1 MRFLFLA
8 GVLVIVCSCS
18 APKLATDGNIRCRIY
33 DGGPIGRVFD
43 YPSDAKSRQIL
54 DEWLNY
60 YNAQSYWLTLA
71 EAQVPAISLDFTD
84 SRTHVYLYDRS
95 SCIHVSPLSVRQYKR
110 MVGDKDKEFMNYLR
124 QIPNN

>member
-1 MRFLFLA
+1 MRFLFLT
-8 GVLVIVCSCS
+8 GVLVIMCSCS

-33 DGGPIGRVFD
+33 DGDPIGRVFD

-95 SCIHVSPLSVRQYKR
+95 SCIHVSPFPCANTNEWLVIRIKS
-110 MVGDKDKEFMNYLR
+110 L
-124 QIPNN
+124 